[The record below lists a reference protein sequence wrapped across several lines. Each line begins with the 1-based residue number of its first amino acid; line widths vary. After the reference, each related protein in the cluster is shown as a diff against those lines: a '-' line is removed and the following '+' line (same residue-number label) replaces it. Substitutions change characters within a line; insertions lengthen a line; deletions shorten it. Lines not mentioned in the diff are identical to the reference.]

1 MRQLIPMVI
10 PVACVMAFLMSFDR
24 TYALITEGG
33 PIVKVLLGAGVIF
46 FVWLFLLWDDL
57 VQSE

>member
-10 PVACVMAFLMSFDR
+10 PVACVAAFLMSFDR
-24 TYALITEGG
+24 AYAFITEGD
-33 PIVKVLLGAGVIF
+33 PIVKVMLGAGVIF
-46 FVWLFLLWDDL
+46 LVWLYLLWDDL

>member
-1 MRQLIPMVI
+1 MCYFIPMVI
-10 PVACVMAFLMSFDR
+10 PVACVVACLMSFER